1 MSISNLR
8 LKVGIQ
14 NVILMISYIYDIF
27 ITKTNF
33 MSFFDRLSN
42 GWTLAMNS
50 FKVLK
55 ENKQLIIFPVLSGI
69 SLVLI
74 MGSFVLIFWGVNGW
88 SDENV
93 EDPGTIGNYLYL
105 FLFYLVNYFI
115 VVFFNMSLIHCTRLY
130 FRGEEVSINA
140 GLRFSLSRI
149 GTIFSWSVFAAIVG
163 TILRII
169 QEESG
174 IIGKIITGIIGI
186 VWNIATFFVIPVI
199 AYEDLGPI
207 AAFKRSSQLMK
218 QKWGESLGAT
228 FSFGLIQFLAMIVL
242 VIPLFFIGNMIHP
255 IGGIALAIMGVFIIA
270 TIFSAAQTIFV
281 SAVYHNINDEPV
293 KHFNQQLIDGLFQ
306 KK

>member
-1 MSISNLR
+1 
-8 LKVGIQ
+8 
-14 NVILMISYIYDIF
+14 
-27 ITKTNF
+27 

-50 FKVLK
+50 LKVLK

-74 MGSFVLIFWGVNGW
+74 MGSFVLVFLGVNGW
-88 SDENV
+88 SDENI

-115 VVFFNMSLIHCTRLY
+115 VVFFNMGLIHCTRLY

-149 GTIFSWSVFAAIVG
+149 GTIFSWAVFAATVG

-174 IIGKIITGIIGI
+174 LIGKIITGIIGI
-186 VWNIATFFVIPVI
+186 VWNIATFFVVPVI
-199 AYEDLGPI
+199 AYEGLGPI

-281 SAVYHNINDEPV
+281 SAVYHNITDEPV
-293 KHFNQQLIDGLFQ
+293 KHFNQQMIDGLFQ

>member
-1 MSISNLR
+1 
-8 LKVGIQ
+8 
-14 NVILMISYIYDIF
+14 
-27 ITKTNF
+27 

-74 MGSFVLIFWGVNGW
+74 MGSFVLVFLSANGW
-88 SDENV
+88 SFENA
-93 EDPGTIGNYLYL
+93 EDSGTIGNYLYL

-115 VVFFNMSLIHCTRLY
+115 VVFFNMALIHCTRLY

-255 IGGIALAIMGVFIIA
+255 IGGIALAMMGVFIIA

-281 SAVYHNINDEPV
+281 SAVYHNITDEPV
-293 KHFNQQLIDGLFQ
+293 KHFNQQMIDGLFQ

>member
-1 MSISNLR
+1 
-8 LKVGIQ
+8 
-14 NVILMISYIYDIF
+14 
-27 ITKTNF
+27 

-42 GWTLAMNS
+42 GWTLALNS

-55 ENKQLIIFPVLSGI
+55 ENKQLIVFPILSGI

-74 MGSFVLIFWGVNGW
+74 MGSFVLVFLGANGW
-88 SDENV
+88 SFENA

-149 GTIFSWSVFAAIVG
+149 GTIFSWAVFAATVG

-186 VWNIATFFVIPVI
+186 VWNIATFFVVPVI

-242 VIPLFFIGNMIHP
+242 IIPLFFIGNMIHP
-255 IGGIALAIMGVFIIA
+255 IGGIALALMGVFIIA

-293 KHFNQQLIDGLFQ
+293 KHFNQQMIDGLFQ

>member
-74 MGSFVLIFWGVNGW
+74 MGSFVLVFLGVNGW
-88 SDENV
+88 SDENI

-115 VVFFNMSLIHCTRLY
+115 VVFFNMGLIHCTRLY

-149 GTIFSWSVFAAIVG
+149 GTIFSWAVFAATVG

-174 IIGKIITGIIGI
+174 FIGKIITGIIGI
-186 VWNIATFFVIPVI
+186 VWNIATFFVVPVI
-199 AYEDLGPI
+199 AYEGLGPI

-242 VIPLFFIGNMIHP
+242 IIPLFFIGNMIHP
-255 IGGIALAIMGVFIIA
+255 IGGIALAVMGVFIIA

-293 KHFNQQLIDGLFQ
+293 KHFNQQMIDGLFQ

>member
-1 MSISNLR
+1 
-8 LKVGIQ
+8 
-14 NVILMISYIYDIF
+14 
-27 ITKTNF
+27 

-55 ENKQLIIFPVLSGI
+55 ENKQLIIFPILSSI
-69 SLVLI
+69 SLVLV
-74 MGSFVLIFWGVNGW
+74 MGSFILVFLGINGW
-88 SDENV
+88 PDDSV
-93 EDPGTIGNYLYL
+93 EDSSSASNLSYYLYL
-105 FLFYLVNYFI
+105 FLFYLVNYFV
-115 VVFFNMSLIHCTRLY
+115 VVFFNMALIHCTRLY
-130 FRGEEVSINA
+130 FHGEEVSVNA

-149 GTIFSWSVFAAIVG
+149 GAIFSWSVFAAIVG

-174 IIGKIITGIIGI
+174 IIGKIITGLIGI
-186 VWNIATFFVIPVI
+186 VWSIATFFVVPII
-199 AYEDLGPI
+199 AYENLGPI
-207 AAFKRSSQLMK
+207 AAFKRSAQMMK

-242 VIPLFFIGNMIHP
+242 IIPCFI
-255 IGGIALAIMGVFIIA
+255 IGSTINLYLGIALGLMGAFIISA
-270 TIFSAAQTIFV
+270 IFSAAQTIFV

-293 KHFNQQLIDGLFQ
+293 KHFNQQMIDGLFQ

>member
-1 MSISNLR
+1 
-8 LKVGIQ
+8 
-14 NVILMISYIYDIF
+14 
-27 ITKTNF
+27 

-50 FKVLK
+50 LKVLK

-74 MGSFVLIFWGVNGW
+74 MGSFVLVFLGVNGW
-88 SDENV
+88 SDENI

-149 GTIFSWSVFAAIVG
+149 GTIFSWAVFAATVG

-174 IIGKIITGIIGI
+174 FIGKIITGIIGI
-186 VWNIATFFVIPVI
+186 VWNIATFFVVPVI

-242 VIPLFFIGNMIHP
+242 VIPLFFIGNLIHP

-281 SAVYHNINDEPV
+281 SAVYHNITDEPV
-293 KHFNQQLIDGLFQ
+293 KHFNQQMIDGLFQ

>member
-42 GWTLAMNS
+42 GWTLAINS
-50 FKVLK
+50 LKVLK

-74 MGSFVLIFWGVNGW
+74 MGSFVLVFLGVNGW
-88 SDENV
+88 SDENI

-115 VVFFNMSLIHCTRLY
+115 VVFFNMGLIHCTRLY

-149 GTIFSWSVFAAIVG
+149 GTIFSWAVFAATVG

-186 VWNIATFFVIPVI
+186 VWNIATFFVVPVI

-242 VIPLFFIGNMIHP
+242 IIPLFFIGNMIHP
-255 IGGIALAIMGVFIIA
+255 IGGIALAVMGVFIIA

-281 SAVYHNINDEPV
+281 SAVYHNITDEPV
-293 KHFNQQLIDGLFQ
+293 KHFNQQMIDGLFQ

>member
-1 MSISNLR
+1 
-8 LKVGIQ
+8 
-14 NVILMISYIYDIF
+14 
-27 ITKTNF
+27 

-74 MGSFVLIFWGVNGW
+74 MGSFVLVFLSANGW
-88 SDENV
+88 GFENA
-93 EDPGTIGNYLYL
+93 EDSGTIGNYLYL

-115 VVFFNMSLIHCTRLY
+115 VVFFNMALIHCTRLY

-242 VIPLFFIGNMIHP
+242 VIPLFFIGNLIHP

-281 SAVYHNINDEPV
+281 SAVYHNITDEPV
-293 KHFNQQLIDGLFQ
+293 KHFNQQMIDGLFQ

>member
-1 MSISNLR
+1 
-8 LKVGIQ
+8 
-14 NVILMISYIYDIF
+14 
-27 ITKTNF
+27 

-42 GWTLAMNS
+42 GWTLAINS
-50 FKVLK
+50 LKVLK

-74 MGSFVLIFWGVNGW
+74 MGSFVLVFLGVNGW
-88 SDENV
+88 SDENI

-115 VVFFNMSLIHCTRLY
+115 VVFFNMGLIHCTRLY

-149 GTIFSWSVFAAIVG
+149 GTIFSWAVFAATVG

-174 IIGKIITGIIGI
+174 LIGKIITGIIGI
-186 VWNIATFFVIPVI
+186 VWNIATFFVVPVI
-199 AYEDLGPI
+199 AYEGLGPI

-255 IGGIALAIMGVFIIA
+255 IGGIALALMGVFIIA

-293 KHFNQQLIDGLFQ
+293 KHFNQQMIDGLFQ

>member
-1 MSISNLR
+1 
-8 LKVGIQ
+8 
-14 NVILMISYIYDIF
+14 MISYIYDIF

-69 SLVLI
+69 SLFLFLVFLVLLFLGA
-74 MGSFVLIFWGVNGW
+74 MGW
-88 SDENV
+88 SFENA
-93 EDPGTIGNYLYL
+93 EDSGTIGNYLYL

-115 VVFFNMSLIHCTRLY
+115 VVFFNMALIHCTRLY

-242 VIPLFFIGNMIHP
+242 IIPLFFIGNMIHP
-255 IGGIALAIMGVFIIA
+255 IGGIALAIMCVFIIA

-281 SAVYHNINDEPV
+281 SAVYHNITDEPV
-293 KHFNQQLIDGLFQ
+293 KHFNQQMIDGLFQ

>member
-1 MSISNLR
+1 
-8 LKVGIQ
+8 
-14 NVILMISYIYDIF
+14 
-27 ITKTNF
+27 

-74 MGSFVLIFWGVNGW
+74 MGSFVLVFLSANGW
-88 SDENV
+88 SFENA
-93 EDPGTIGNYLYL
+93 EDSGTIGNYLYL

-115 VVFFNMSLIHCTRLY
+115 VVFFNMALIHCTRLY
-130 FRGEEVSINA
+130 FRCEEVSINA

-242 VIPLFFIGNMIHP
+242 VIPLFFIGNLIHP
-255 IGGIALAIMGVFIIA
+255 IGGIALAIMGVFIIV

-281 SAVYHNINDEPV
+281 SAVYHNITDEPV
-293 KHFNQQLIDGLFQ
+293 KHFNQQMIDGLFQ

>member
-1 MSISNLR
+1 
-8 LKVGIQ
+8 
-14 NVILMISYIYDIF
+14 
-27 ITKTNF
+27 

-74 MGSFVLIFWGVNGW
+74 MGSFVLVFLSANGW
-88 SDENV
+88 SFENA
-93 EDPGTIGNYLYL
+93 EDSGTIGNYLYL

-115 VVFFNMSLIHCTRLY
+115 VVFFNMALIHCTRLY

-293 KHFNQQLIDGLFQ
+293 KHFNQQMIDGLFQ